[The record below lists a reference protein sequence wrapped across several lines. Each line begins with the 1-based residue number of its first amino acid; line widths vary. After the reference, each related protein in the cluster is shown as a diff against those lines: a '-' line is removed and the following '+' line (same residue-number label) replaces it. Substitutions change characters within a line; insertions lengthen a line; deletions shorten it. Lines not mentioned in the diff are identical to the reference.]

1 MKTIIELAL
10 IISAFK
16 FSLSFGI
23 LFTFYVLFM
32 NGKLL
37 NKKEQLSKD
46 KKVIDDNPDE
56 DILTENLKDVSIEG
70 CCSFINFYKGC
81 AIENYDNKFW
91 RIMAPNGTFVEK
103 IFVSEEQAIKE
114 IDIMEPLLDK
124 PKTEGRKVYN
134 IRHVS

>member
-10 IISAFK
+10 IISAFR

-23 LFTFYVLFM
+23 LLTFYVLFM
-32 NGKLL
+32 NGKLI
-37 NKKEQLSKD
+37 NIKEHISKD
-46 KKVIDDNPDE
+46 KEIISNNTDK

-103 IFVSEEQAIKE
+103 IFVSEEQAMKE